1 MLKWTSRQK
10 KDAGAA
16 VIFLLPN
23 AIGFLLFMVGPT
35 VGSIIISFTNWS
47 LLNKPSFS
55 GFVNYVDMVQDPV
68 FWKSLGNT
76 AYYVFVKVPINMVL
90 SLVLATLLNREIHGR
105 NVFRVAF
112 FLPMVAS
119 SVSVA
124 LLWLPLFD
132 PTIGYLN
139 RFASWVGLGPYPWII
154 SPSWAMPSV
163 VMVAL
168 WKELGYFMVI
178 FLAGLQSIPSN
189 YYEAA
194 RIDGA
199 NVVHEFFHIT
209 VPLISPTTFF
219 ILITSII
226 GSFQIF
232 DLTTVLTNGGP
243 ANATNTLVMY
253 VYQAGFKF
261 FRMGY
266 ASAIAYVLFAI
277 ILVFTIFQNSLSKR
291 WVHY

>member
-1 MLKWTSRQK
+1 MRRISSREK
-10 KDAGAA
+10 RDAFAAA
-16 VIFLLPN
+16 VFLLPN
-23 AIGFLLFMVGPT
+23 LIGFLLFVVGPT
-35 VGSIIISFTNWS
+35 VGSFLISFTDWS
-47 LLNKPSFS
+47 LLTAPRFS
-55 GFVNYVDMVQDPV
+55 GFQNFTDMLNDSV
-68 FWKSLGNT
+68 FLKTLGNT
-76 AYYVFVKVPINMVL
+76 AYYVFVKVPLNMTL
-90 SLVLATLLNREIHGR
+90 SLILAALLNRDIRGR
-105 NVFRVAF
+105 NLFRTVL

-124 LLWLPLFD
+124 LIWQPLFD
-132 PTIGYLN
+132 PTVGYLN
-139 RFASWVGLGPYPWII
+139 RLFSFFGLGPFPWIF
-154 SPSWAMPSV
+154 SPAWAMPSV
-163 VMVAL
+163 ILVAT

-178 FLAGLQSIPSN
+178 FLAGLQGIPQT

-199 NVVHEFFHIT
+199 NSVHEFFHIT

-219 ILITSII
+219 VLIISII

-232 DLTTVLTNGGP
+232 DLTTVLTQGGP

-253 VYQAGFKF
+253 VYQAGFRF

-266 ASAIAYVLFAI
+266 ASAIAYAL
-277 ILVFTIFQNSLSKR
+277 FTIVLIFTVIQNRLSKR